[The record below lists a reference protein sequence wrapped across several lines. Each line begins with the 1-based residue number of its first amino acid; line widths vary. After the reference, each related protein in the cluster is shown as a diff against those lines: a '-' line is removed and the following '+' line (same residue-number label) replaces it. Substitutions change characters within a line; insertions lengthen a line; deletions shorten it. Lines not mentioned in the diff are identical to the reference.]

1 MVLDKGEKKIY
12 RGKTYIAADI
22 GWEISNDEKTKI
34 IKKLVSSGGYCPDDG
49 TKLVAV
55 GLGLPPKAHLYCKKC
70 NRVFNAKADFK
81 KGD

>member
-1 MVLDKGEKKIY
+1 MVGEKKIY
-12 RGKTYIAADI
+12 KGKTYIAADI
-22 GWEISNDEKTKI
+22 GWEISKEEGNKI
-34 IKKLVSSGGYCPDDG
+34 VKKLAPLSVCPDDG

-70 NRVFNAKADFK
+70 DRVFNAKADFK

>member
-1 MVLDKGEKKIY
+1 MVGEKKIY
-12 RGKTYIAADI
+12 KGKTYIAADI
-22 GWEISNDEKTKI
+22 GWEISKEEGNKI
-34 IKKLVSSGGYCPDDG
+34 VKKLAPLAYCPDDG

-70 NRVFNAKADFK
+70 DRVFNAKADFK